1 MPFAGFPRDTLHTP
15 TPDPLMGSLLEE
27 IHDLAELK
35 ATLRGLWLL
44 HRKRQAPRAVTLDEF
59 LSDDILLRGICPPAE
74 LADPAESADAPEAI
88 RRALRQAVRRGT
100 FLAHETANGQ
110 IWLTLNNDP
119 GRRALTQLKQT
130 AAHPD
135 EPAPLTPPE
144 APPRERLNIFA
155 LYEDTIGLLSP
166 IIAERLQEAEQRYP
180 PGWIQEAFELA
191 ALQNK
196 RSWNYIDAILKRW
209 GSEGKSARTEVGYD
223 DGKPGGNT
231 PQDQRRKY
239 REAYE
244 RRRGAS
250 PRTRPRRS

>member
-44 HRKRQAPRAVTLDEF
+44 HRKRQGPRALTLDEF
-59 LSDDILLRGICPPAE
+59 LSDDTLLRGISPAT
-74 LADPAESADAPEAI
+74 ESADAPEAI
-88 RRALRQAVRRGT
+88 RQALRQAVRRGV
-100 FLAHETANGQ
+100 FLAHETPNGQ

-119 GRRALTQLKQT
+119 GRRALTQIKQT

-155 LYEDTIGLLSP
+155 LYEDTIGLLTP

-180 PGWIQEAFELA
+180 PGWIQEAFDLA
-191 ALQNK
+191 ALENK

-209 GSEGKSARTEVGYD
+209 GSEGKSARQGGSYD
-223 DGKPGGNT
+223 DGKPRGNT

-239 REAYE
+239 REDYE
-244 RRRGAS
+244 RHRGAS
-250 PRTRPRRS
+250 LPNRARRS